1 MIKGVIFDLDGTL
14 FDSMWVWHEVDRRFL
29 EKRGFP
35 LTKDYQQALLNLHF
49 DTAATYT
56 IERYHLDQT
65 EEEVMAEWMD
75 LARNMYNNEVQLKP
89 GAYDYLKKLHETNM
103 PIAIATSC
111 LKELYFPCLERYGI
125 KNWFDVIVETG
136 ELGYA
141 KDNPLVYQTI
151 LDKWQIQ
158 PQECLVYEDVL
169 MAVNTAKSLGCQ
181 VTAILDDA
189 SNNHWEEIKE
199 IADDSINDF
208 TQAKRL

>member
-1 MIKGVIFDLDGTL
+1 MIKGIIFDLDGTL
-14 FDSMWVWHEVDRRFL
+14 LDSMWVWHEVDRRFL
-29 EKRGFP
+29 ERRGIP

-56 IERYHLDQT
+56 IERYHLTQT
-65 EEEVMAEWMD
+65 PEEVMAEWLD
-75 LARNMYNNEVQLKP
+75 LAKNMYNHEVQLKP
-89 GAYDYLKKLHETNM
+89 DAYAYLKELHEKNIS
-103 PIAIATSC
+103 IAIATSC
-111 LKELYFPCLERYGI
+111 LKELYFRCLERYGI
-125 KNWFDVIVETG
+125 HDWFDMIVETG

-151 LDKWQIQ
+151 LDHWQIQ

-169 MAVNTAKSLGCQ
+169 MAVNTAKKLGCQ
-181 VTAILDDA
+181 VIAILDNA
-189 SNNHWEEIKE
+189 SMNHWEEIKE